1 MRMKIKDYKPEQ
13 PPNLLIPIGL
23 VAVLGTAIAIKDY
36 WDNPDASEFTNGL
49 DVNEM
54 FCKAPEFGEEIDLF
68 EDPFGRLTLMSS
80 AVYTGFWHAEQA
92 DHKIVNFEFDYNRT
106 TTNRNLE
113 FFDYIPQ
120 DVIDDPNVS
129 FILTGHSSYDLDDQL
144 GLRNGV
150 RAPDDFERLHYQHL
164 KNNFAVASD
173 RLDFIKG
180 KLIEAGIS
188 EDRISVRNLNTRYDK
203 RAVDLEVC
211 MPGGANKVAEMP
223 DEVPE
228 V

>member
-1 MRMKIKDYKPEQ
+1 MRMKIKDYGSESK
-13 PPNLLIPIGL
+13 PNLVMP
-23 VAVLGTAIAIKDY
+23 VAVVALLATAAAIKDY
-36 WDNPDASEFTNGL
+36 WDNPDASEYTNGL

-54 FCKAPEFGEEIDLF
+54 FCKAPDFGAEIDLF
-68 EDPFGRLTLMSS
+68 EDPFGRLTLIS
-80 AVYTGFWHAEQA
+80 APAYTQFWQGEQG

-106 TTNRNLE
+106 TTSRNLA
-113 FFDYIPQ
+113 FFEHIPQ
-120 DVIDDPNVS
+120 DVIEDPNVT
-129 FILTGHSSYDLDDQL
+129 FILTGHSSYDLDEQL
-144 GLRNGV
+144 GLGRGL

-173 RLDFIKG
+173 RLEFIKG
-180 KLIEAGIS
+180 RLVEAGIS

-211 MPGGANKVAEMP
+211 LPDGLDKVAEVSN
-223 DEVPE
+223 DTPE